1 MEKVH
6 RNFRAGIILPRCIT
20 IRSTKYT
27 PTFSTNWSRQW
38 PTTCAKRKSGPG
50 WHRASRMLCSA
61 RIVDTVGRA
70 LRPFVEAKQ
79 PLPISMRSEEHTSE
93 LQSPDHL
100 VCRLLL
106 EKKN

>member
-50 WHRASRMLCSA
+50 WHRASTMRAEHSILEA
-61 RIVDTVGRA
+61 RCQPGPDFLFAQVVGHGRGQL
-70 LRPFVEAKQ
+70 LRNLGGYFVE
-79 PLPISMRSEEHTSE
+79 
-93 LQSPDHL
+93 
-100 VCRLLL
+100 RLGNRPGKIIL
-106 EKKN
+106 